1 MAREHP
7 GSRGKHFEDVALQF
21 LSRLGYQVAE
31 RNWRCPAGELDLVAY
46 QADTLV
52 FIEVRARAAGAPYL
66 PEDTISLTK
75 QRHVAAA
82 AQAYLDTHT
91 RMPSPPDRAGG
102 VHRAPMPL
110 RFPRLLES
118 SRRWIVPPSL
128 PWWSS

>member
-91 RMPSPPDRAGG
+91 WEGPC
-102 VHRAPMPL
+102 
-110 RFPRLLES
+110 RFDVVAAR
-118 SRRWIVPPSL
+118 RRWGRPLWYWTWPRT
-128 PWWSS
+128 